1 MTSDS
6 MYSVLM
12 MQSSNNITQKTNLSL
27 LDTMHFLTLLLKNS
41 KVFILELNNQLFKL
55 TLKALLV
62 MKAKLTKSIGQQKE
76 QYLELK
82 IKDNADHAGHFQLS
96 GLSKVFTQLKMEKSK
111 LSLNKLQLIA
121 LKMEIK
127 DVMEDGWIMRL
138 IGLKPMV
145 FHQKILTNIPLEMEH
160 AKNSHQFSKMQDL
173 LMYLS
178 IHQLK

>member
-62 MKAKLTKSIGQQKE
+62 MKAKLTKSIG
-76 QYLELK
+76 
-82 IKDNADHAGHFQLS
+82 
-96 GLSKVFTQLKMEKSK
+96 
-111 LSLNKLQLIA
+111 
-121 LKMEIK
+121 
-127 DVMEDGWIMRL
+127 
-138 IGLKPMV
+138 
-145 FHQKILTNIPLEMEH
+145 
-160 AKNSHQFSKMQDL
+160 
-173 LMYLS
+173 
-178 IHQLK
+178 